1 LASPPQRFD
10 RTITEGPI
18 LRAVW
23 RIAWPTM
30 LQNAVAGLQ
39 GIIDHTMVGHY
50 VGFAGN
56 AAIGISWQIFL
67 VVIVFVSSLYTGMA
81 VLVARF
87 AGAREPEKV
96 NRVVYQ
102 AFLTSLILAA
112 GILAPLGYLFAPRLL
127 EMVNATEVVRV
138 EALPYLRIMFLF
150 SIGMLM
156 YFMLG
161 GALRAAGDAR
171 TPLYL
176 GVAMT
181 ILNALLNIVFIRGL
195 GPIPAY
201 GTQGAAMGTVI
212 ATGIASVI
220 GLALLFSHRFP
231 IQFSRAMSWRPD
243 WSIIRAL
250 FTFGLPAGFQGVVMN
265 VGGVF
270 MLRFIGSLEHSAEAQ
285 AAFTVCYSELFALI
299 TWTSNGLMGAAA
311 VVAGQ
316 NLGAARPDR
325 TIQGVHRASRIG
337 LVIAAVIGAL
347 FLTFPRAL
355 LGIFGLDDP
364 IVVQLGRQLLAYL
377 SVSGL
382 FITVALSYTGG
393 LQGTGDTRS
402 PFYISLISQ
411 VAVPLG
417 YCAMVQA
424 WRGLEAHDV
433 WLAIVLG
440 HFTRCSLSV
449 VRFRQEQWR
458 RITVSLEGDGRQ
470 KTDDRNPDSLP
481 KARKPALNP
490 ER

>member
-1 LASPPQRFD
+1 MASSPQRFD
-10 RTITEGPI
+10 RSITEGPI

-23 RIAWPTM
+23 KLAWPTM
-30 LQNAVAGLQ
+30 LQNSIAGLQ

-50 VGFAGN
+50 VGFTGN
-56 AAIGISWQIFL
+56 AAIGVSWQIFL

-87 AGAREPEKV
+87 AGAHDSEKV

-102 AFLTSLILAA
+102 AFLTSVILAA
-112 GILAPLGYLFAPRLL
+112 GILAPLGYFFAPRLL
-127 EMVNATEVVRV
+127 EMVNATEAVRA

-176 GVAMT
+176 GLFITV
-181 ILNALLNIVFIRGL
+181 LNAALNVILIRGF
-195 GPIPAY
+195 GPIPAF
-201 GTQGAAMGTVI
+201 GTRGAAIGTVI
-212 ATGIASVI
+212 ATGVAAII
-220 GLALLFSHRFP
+220 GLFLLFSHRLP
-231 IQFSRAMSWRPD
+231 VRFSRSMSWWPD
-243 WSIIRAL
+243 WEVVHSL
-250 FTFGLPAGFQGVVMN
+250 FRFGLPAGFQGIVMN
-265 VGGVF
+265 IGGVL
-270 MLRFIGSLEHSAEAQ
+270 MLRFIGSLQHSAEAQ

-299 TWTSNGLMGAAA
+299 TWTANGLMGAAA

-325 TIQGVHRASRIG
+325 TIHGVHLASRMG
-337 LVIAAVIGAL
+337 LGIAATIGAV
-347 FLTFPRAL
+347 FLIFPRAL

-364 IVVQLGRQLLAYL
+364 VVVQLGRQLLAYL

-382 FITVALSYTGG
+382 FIAVALSYTGG

-402 PFYISLISQ
+402 PFYISLLSQ

-424 WRGLEAHDV
+424 WRGLMPADV

-458 RITVSLEGDGRQ
+458 RITVSLDGR
-470 KTDDRNPDSLP
+470 TPN
-481 KARKPALNP
+481 AEVA
-490 ER
+490 